1 MEPDVLLTNGRI
13 YTGTGFDRTASSV
26 SVLSGRIAEIG
37 EVSRGPKTEIIDLGG
52 RTVIPAFIDSH
63 THFCSYGL
71 SLSSI
76 NLDGVAPIEEAL
88 ERIRRFVE
96 GKKPGEW
103 IRGLG
108 WDQNLWGRWPNR
120 QELDRVAPLNPVV
133 LTRKDVHLLW
143 VNTLAI
149 DAVGWNASTPNPE
162 GGQIDRDRTTGE
174 LTGVI
179 RERAM
184 EMFRDRIPPPSREEW
199 IESIRVATSNFHRFG
214 ITSAHTM
221 EGPDEFKTLAYLNQT
236 EGLGIRFHT
245 LIARN
250 SLDEFVSNGIRTGFG
265 DEFLRVGPLKIFLD
279 GTLGSQTAEMLR
291 PFEGTDNFGIT
302 YTNDDELESLVDRAT
317 SSGVS
322 VAMHAIGDK
331 AVRRAID
338 HFERLP
344 ASHLR
349 HRIEHVQLIDPAD
362 LERVGKLD
370 LIASVQPIHLSSDVR
385 IAHEHWGDRSRWA
398 YAFKSLRKH
407 GMKLAFGSDCPVE
420 SPAVIP
426 SIKVARNRQSLDGED
441 FFTEE
446 ALPIREVLQAF
457 TIGGAYASG
466 EEAIKGSIDIGKL
479 ADMIVLSE
487 DPLDTSNVGNIEVLR
502 TLFAGKTV
510 YSEES
515 GQ

>member
-13 YTGTGFDRTASSV
+13 YTGTAFDRTVSSV

-37 EVSRGPKTEIIDLGG
+37 DVSRGPKTEVIDLGG
-52 RTVIPAFIDSH
+52 KTVMPAFIDSH
-63 THFCSYGL
+63 THFCNYGL

-76 NLDGVAPIEEAL
+76 NLDGVSPIEEAL
-88 ERIRRFVE
+88 EQIREFVAR
-96 GKKPGEW
+96 KKPGEW
-103 IRGLG
+103 IRGIG
-108 WDQNLWGRWPNR
+108 WNQNLWGRWPNR
-120 QELDRVAPLNPVV
+120 QELDRVAPHNPVV
-133 LTRKDVHLLW
+133 LTRKDFHLLW
-143 VNTLAI
+143 VNTRAI
-149 DAVGWNASTPNPE
+149 DAVGWNASTPDPE
-162 GGQIDRDRTTGE
+162 GGQIDRDPKTGE

-179 RERAM
+179 REKAM
-184 EMFRDRIPPPSREEW
+184 EIFRALIPQPSREDW
-199 IESIRVATSNFHRFG
+199 IESIRIATRDFHRFG
-214 ITSAHTM
+214 ITSVHTM
-221 EGPDEFKTLAYLNQT
+221 EGPDEFKTLGYLNQT
-236 EGLGIRFHT
+236 EGLGLRFHA
-245 LIARN
+245 LIARAN
-250 SLDEFVSNGIRTGFG
+250 LDEFVANGMRTGFG
-265 DEFLRVGPLKIFLD
+265 DEFLKVGPLKIFLD
-279 GTLGSQTAEMLR
+279 GSLGSQTAEMIR
-291 PFEGTDNFGIT
+291 PFERTDNFGIT

-317 SSGVS
+317 SSGVA

-338 HFERLP
+338 QFERLP

-362 LERVGKLD
+362 LERLQKLD

-398 YAFKSLRKH
+398 YAFKSLRQH

-426 SIKVARNRQSLDGED
+426 SIEAARNRQSFDGED
-441 FFTEE
+441 FFPEE
-446 ALPIREVLQAF
+446 ALPVREVLQAF

-466 EEAIKGSIDIGKL
+466 EEALKGSIDVGKL
-479 ADMIVLSE
+479 ADMVVLSE
-487 DPLDTSNVGNIEVLR
+487 DPLDTGNVGNIEVLR

-510 YSEES
+510 YFGES